1 MMIRRPLVGRIR
13 RVQPPLEQTKEVCDN
28 IDTPKTAAK
37 VKRTQKRTA
46 KGAKKNG

>member
-1 MMIRRPLVGRIR
+1 MMVRRPTVGRIR

-28 IDTPKTAAK
+28 STAIKAKPAPKR
-37 VKRTQKRTA
+37 VA

>member
-28 IDTPKTAAK
+28 SAAAK
-37 VKRTQKRTA
+37 AKPAPKRAA

>member
-1 MMIRRPLVGRIR
+1 MMVRRPIVGRIR

-28 IDTPKTAAK
+28 GTAIKAKPAPKRA
-37 VKRTQKRTA
+37 A